1 MRCSGQNGDKL
12 ECFPTRCASTSSP
25 AQDPRRRHAVGVRS
39 KRIEYS
45 KSHKQSIMALAHKV
59 LDCEALPC
67 SEHNALVKESLH
79 NAVRHM
85 ISLARAVCCVAFLAK
100 ALAIGRKNTPCSPS
114 RSDCHS
120 LATVGQRILK
130 DVDQARRYAQAC
142 LSVIAI
148 RRQQLDWVRLRSG
161 VVAFGWWSLLR

>member
-1 MRCSGQNGDKL
+1 MAINWDV
-12 ECFPTRCASTSSP
+12 FPPVALQRLL
-25 AQDPRRRHAVGVRS
+25 PRRILGGVTQSVCAQRQI
-39 KRIEYS
+39 RFFEYS
-45 KSHKQSIMALAHKV
+45 KSHKQSIMALAHMV

-120 LATVGQRILK
+120 PATVGQRILK

>member
-1 MRCSGQNGDKL
+1 MAINWNV
-12 ECFPTRCASTSSP
+12 FPPVALQRLL
-25 AQDPRRRHAVGVRS
+25 PRRILGGVTQSVCAQSALSILRVISSRS
-39 KRIEYS
+39 WRWRTRFWTARPYRAAK
-45 KSHKQSIMALAHKV
+45 
-59 LDCEALPC
+59 
-67 SEHNALVKESLH
+67 HNALVKESLH

-148 RRQQLDWVRLRSG
+148 RRQQLDWVRLRPG